1 METRAARQKRLVEQ
15 ANNASRNSIAPE
27 TALTGRVSTGGPR
40 LSFLCHADKG
50 IIRKDDRVWALQTDE
65 KGSSLWRLA
74 KVIDAS
80 DPKDFSNSD
89 SYLVHIFRQSAS
101 ADTWLS
107 KDSILTNTEKNRAD
121 VVKLNGDLEKQ
132 NPKPFAVRKS
142 GHRSSLSAAN
152 GKSGDSMLRSH
163 NQKNASQLKLEKIGE
178 EQKENE
184 DKKANAS
191 KSLIPLPRKQRFPF
205 PPANIASAAE
215 PAHPVMNFDYTS
227 IRISS
232 MHEKLSD
239 GILRIVPGMR
249 VVSHPTFGVDGGDIF
264 RVMRTGI
271 LLRPEQRA
279 PNTFVMVS
287 ICKKPSVLPAEE
299 FHPRC
304 LRILV
309 NEQMVQKMFP
319 DGKAPYPQIPLEIPA
334 SEMNDV
340 NVLEISWVESTP
352 QELAVDYYVYVY
364 LAKRKSVTQVVE
376 STITN
381 TLTLAE
387 CLAHERDSE
396 LSSDIT
402 TGSRTVQL
410 NCPISKQRIGL
421 PVRGRYCRHLQCF
434 DAGSFI
440 SINFG
445 PAARFLCP
453 LCAQVVLP
461 HHLVVDQFFQEL
473 CIFTKEHCVELLL
486 DDLGI
491 TAREF
496 TRKVKVPLQV
506 LTNIAQSR
514 MPGQNTANDLNESVV
529 CLN

>member
-184 DKKANAS
+184 DKKANA
-191 KSLIPLPRKQRFPF
+191 
-205 PPANIASAAE
+205 
-215 PAHPVMNFDYTS
+215 Y
-227 IRISS
+227 
-232 MHEKLSD
+232 